1 MLGALIFCYD
11 FHMHFIIILRIAE
24 VLFLLY
30 SSIWWP
36 CPLDTPLMSL
46 NTAVIFFF
54 NLHPPLVRSKFI
66 PVYAYIY
73 IMKVN
78 AIL

>member
-1 MLGALIFCYD
+1 
-11 FHMHFIIILRIAE
+11 MHFIIILRIVE

-46 NTAVIFFF
+46 NTAVIFYFFF
-54 NLHPPLVRSKFI
+54 NLHPPLVRSELI
-66 PVYAYIY
+66 QVYAYIY
-73 IMKVN
+73 IMKVY